1 MGLQPTTSTLRVG
14 HATHCPTPLL
24 LHTLLQHWFYISEL
38 ENVGCMYTLKCFY
51 YMCFFSYS
59 FVCFTLWLLYF
70 RPHTLQSSS
79 THSLPTTVTG
89 LIGDLNSPYMKH
101 FVQSK
106 SQQYRK
112 LKTEWKNLV
121 YLGRSRIQV
130 SEWLKERC
138 WMIVSIVSP
147 IAVNKCAVYPEADLL
162 IIKSF
167 NFLTLNKSFN
177 LLTLIKSFN
186 FSSVLDRVQN
196 ISKFEVIIFIV

>member
-1 MGLQPTTSTLRVG
+1 
-14 HATHCPTPLL
+14 
-24 LHTLLQHWFYISEL
+24 
-38 ENVGCMYTLKCFY
+38 MYTLKCFY
-51 YMCFFSYS
+51 YVYFFPYS
-59 FVCFTLWLLYF
+59 FVCLTLWLLYF

-130 SEWLKERC
+130 SE
-138 WMIVSIVSP
+138 
-147 IAVNKCAVYPEADLL
+147 
-162 IIKSF
+162 
-167 NFLTLNKSFN
+167 
-177 LLTLIKSFN
+177 
-186 FSSVLDRVQN
+186 
-196 ISKFEVIIFIV
+196 